1 MTVLSLRYQEYAGGG
16 RNDEMSYCG
25 NEMREGKICAIGSGA
40 ALEWK
45 ERGET
50 FRLNTEPKMVA
61 VMNGDRIAGYR
72 CEKYKKIILEY
83 E

>member
-1 MTVLSLRYQEYAGGG
+1 MKCP
-16 RNDEMSYCG
+16 YCG
-25 NEMREGKICAIGSGA
+25 NEMREGKIGAIGSGA

-45 ERGET
+45 ERGEA

-61 VMNGDRIAGYR
+61 VMNGDCTSGYR
-72 CEKYKKIILEY
+72 CEKCKKIILEY